1 MCFLTIPHA
10 ILYKCFVFLKIG
22 DLYSHSLSGLYPVR
36 TFSCLLQLLFFT
48 IRSMFHMASI
58 GIGSEQS
65 EGLCYPY
72 SVSNSGGH
80 HNFQK
85 KV

>member
-22 DLYSHSLSGLYPVR
+22 DLYSHSLSGLYLVR

-58 GIGSEQS
+58 GIGILEYCWGRAEPRSLLS
-65 EGLCYPY
+65 IFCI
-72 SVSNSGGH
+72 
-80 HNFQK
+80 
-85 KV
+85 